1 VQAQKWQ
8 RKRVGLGGPEVGAVL
23 HDIAILRWLVSKY
36 KWGASEIYV
45 TDSVQSNPFVAV
57 FREGSP
63 LRAWANPPIMA
74 VRSDPTL
81 SSLESSL
88 RSKYLELHGVST
100 SDEAI
105 VMMLGKDIFDHGMS
119 ASFRVGATVGAVVVQ
134 FAALCF
140 VGAFIQVQIDYIAT
154 VDVSFDFFTDG
165 KAPSIFKVVPGLE
178 ALLLGTC
185 TFSYV
190 VACFSF
196 VWGVTAFWLRDHI
209 IPDHVS
215 KFARTRAAATP
226 RAEQAQESEHLAPAS
241 GNLWQ

>member
-1 VQAQKWQ
+1 MRIVI
-8 RKRVGLGGPEVGAVL
+8 VGSL
-23 HDIAILRWLVSKY
+23 ILVNILCW
-36 KWGASEIYV
+36 
-45 TDSVQSNPFVAV
+45 
-57 FREGSP
+57 
-63 LRAWANPPIMA
+63 
-74 VRSDPTL
+74 
-81 SSLESSL
+81 SSL
-88 RSKYLELHGVST
+88 
-100 SDEAI
+100 

-119 ASFRVGATVGAVVVQ
+119 ASLRVGATVGAVVVQ

-215 KFARTRAAATP
+215 QFARTRAAATP
-226 RAEQAQESEHLAPAS
+226 RAEQAQDSEHLAPAS